1 VERHEAQ
8 AKSCLC
14 WVPDDPEPFDALT
27 VHEHLEFTAAL
38 YSVPDWRERAE
49 QLLERFEL
57 TEKRDALGGE
67 LSAACAR
74 NSPSAARGCRGR
86 DCADWTSRCRPGSA
100 RHPLAKQ
107 AILEARLRRHR
118 RDPVVAPLALIEEL
132 ATRLLILDRGLKI
145 FEGTLGEA
153 RTRIPTSAGSS
164 LEAIFWPPRRSRTP
178 PFRRRIRAAAGRDP
192 ASRRRRLVR
201 SRRRRRTEVILG
213 HPALRLLARR
223 KLVGIWRRQKRRLKR
238 PSGIAFALLGLLAIG
253 YWIAVA
259 IVLPLVTAQRVP
271 RQPLG
276 VPELCVVGFGLTV
289 FTLIGSLNFR
299 GLYLPKEEIDRLFSA
314 PVSRS
319 DLVRYRLITSLGRSL
334 FGALFFGAV
343 LSMRLPHPMYGFLGA
358 VVSML
363 TLPLLGQAA
372 SLLLGDAENRMAARL
387 AKLPIRWIAG
397 LGVAA
402 LMIFLIAP
410 VARRGSVPGA
420 AGLDEWVKN
429 IFDHPVVSTVCAP
442 LVPWARMSAAH
453 NLTEFLP
460 WFALCF
466 VIWFA
471 LFELTAR
478 IPIDFREL
486 SLETSADVAK
496 RIHRARRGALGASG
510 TQASSSSA
518 GWRVP
523 WWFGRGPF
531 GAIAWRKSATILR
544 KARGTFITSALIV
557 AVLTAVSTLLF
568 TGKGDDAPIFGSL
581 LISLVGTLYLCAGLR
596 FDFREDLDRMDVIK
610 SYPLAPWRVFPRNA
624 VARDLARDRAVVRRA
639 RDPRRG
645 DEGVPPVD
653 RGDDGVAAG
662 RGPGVGRDRQ
672 RGVPVLAGALRAR
685 AGGAVESRG
694 PIDGRDAPAHA
705 DAAGRSDRRRTG
717 RRRDHAR
724 AELARVRQL
733 GGDGHRSRARRG
745 GADRRGRPARD
756 ARRQAARSLRRRAR
770 SRVIQI
776 RRRARP
782 TPRGS
787 AAPGAP
793 ASRR

>member
-1 VERHEAQ
+1 M
-8 AKSCLC
+8 
-14 WVPDDPEPFDALT
+14 
-27 VHEHLEFTAAL
+27 
-38 YSVPDWRERAE
+38 
-49 QLLERFEL
+49 
-57 TEKRDALGGE
+57 
-67 LSAACAR
+67 
-74 NSPSAARGCRGR
+74 
-86 DCADWTSRCRPGSA
+86 
-100 RHPLAKQ
+100 
-107 AILEARLRRHR
+107 
-118 RDPVVAPLALIEEL
+118 
-132 ATRLLILDRGLKI
+132 I
-145 FEGTLGEA
+145 F
-153 RTRIPTSAGSS
+153 
-164 LEAIFWPPRRSRTP
+164 
-178 PFRRRIRAAAGRDP
+178 
-192 ASRRRRLVR
+192 
-201 SRRRRRTEVILG
+201 G

-299 GLYLPKEEIDRLFSA
+299 GLYLPKEEIDRLFSS

-410 VARRGSVPGA
+410 VARRSSVPGA
-420 AGLDEWVKN
+420 AGLDEWVKD
-429 IFDHPVVSTVCAP
+429 IFDHPLVSAVCAP
-442 LVPWARMSAAH
+442 LIPWARMSAAH
-453 NLTEFLP
+453 NLSEFLP
-460 WFALCF
+460 WFAACF
-466 VIWFA
+466 AIWFA
-471 LFELTAR
+471 MFELTAR

-510 TQASSSSA
+510 TKASSSSA

-557 AVLTAVSTLLF
+557 AVLTAVSTILF
-568 TGKGDDAPIFGSL
+568 TGKGEDAPIFGSL

-610 SYPLAPWRVFPRNA
+610 SYPLAPWRVFLATLLPEISLVTVLLCVALVIRVVVTREYHPSIVAMMVSLPGVVLAWVAIDNA
-624 VARDLARDRAVVRRA
+624 VFLFSPVRYVPGQEGLLNHAGRSMVVMLLRMLMLLGVAIGVGLAVGATMLAQSWLEFDNSVAMGIGVMLGVLALIGEDVLLVMLGGKLLARFDVARDRA
-639 RDPRRG
+639 
-645 DEGVPPVD
+645 
-653 RGDDGVAAG
+653 
-662 RGPGVGRDRQ
+662 
-672 RGVPVLAGALRAR
+672 
-685 AGGAVESRG
+685 
-694 PIDGRDAPAHA
+694 
-705 DAAGRSDRRRTG
+705 
-717 RRRDHAR
+717 
-724 AELARVRQL
+724 
-733 GGDGHRSRARRG
+733 
-745 GADRRGRPARD
+745 
-756 ARRQAARSLRRRAR
+756 
-770 SRVIQI
+770 
-776 RRRARP
+776 
-782 TPRGS
+782 
-787 AAPGAP
+787 
-793 ASRR
+793 